1 MVSEDDPT
9 DPSQPIVWSSKIS
22 DQTRKW
28 IDANEKPLALI
39 AEATTRPRY
48 FIPFNGG
55 HRTETLIEVW
65 IPQVFLLKW
74 TRRPLLTRAMLRL
87 DAGDYAGFHDD
98 LMTIHRLARLMGQS
112 ATLIERM
119 TAINEVEVP
128 ACRVERAA
136 AASGKLS
143 AQQCKSFA
151 SDLAALGD
159 MPSINDAWN
168 MGERFMGL
176 DVLQMLA
183 RSGPIHAGE
192 YLNAALAPASLVARM
207 EPAFAYLFI
216 PIPYADCMR
225 EMNHFHD
232 SAMAAVELPS
242 YPQRAAMMRLW
253 QQQVD
258 QSSRHGPVM
267 ILTTPDWAI
276 AVFLPQLQ
284 RTIARAEVGRMERR
298 LTQVALALAA
308 CKAEHGGAYPA
319 SLAELSPMYLATV
332 PDDLFSDKPLV
343 YARTGNGYT
352 LYSVGP
358 DVIDQGGRSSKPYD
372 DISASVP

>member
-1 MVSEDDPT
+1 MAA
-9 DPSQPIVWSSKIS
+9 
-22 DQTRKW
+22 
-28 IDANEKPLALI
+28 ID
-39 AEATTRPRY
+39 
-48 FIPFNGG
+48 
-55 HRTETLIEVW
+55 IEV
-65 IPQVFLLKW
+65 
-74 TRRPLLTRAMLRL
+74 A
-87 DAGDYAGFHDD
+87 
-98 LMTIHRLARLMGQS
+98 
-112 ATLIERM
+112 
-119 TAINEVEVP
+119 

-136 AASGKLS
+136 AANGKLS
-143 AQQCKSFA
+143 AQQCKSLA

-159 MPSINDAWN
+159 MPPISDAWN

-192 YLNAALAPASLVARM
+192 YLNAALSPGVVARM
-207 EPAFAYLFI
+207 EPAVAYLFI
-216 PIPYADCMR
+216 PIPYADTMR
-225 EMNHFHD
+225 AINHFHD

-267 ILTTPDWAI
+267 ILTTPDWAV

-298 LTQVALALAA
+298 LTQIALALAA
-308 CKAEHGGAYPA
+308 FKAEHGGTYAA
-319 SLAELSPMYLATV
+319 SLAELSPTYLATV

-343 YARTGNGYT
+343 YARTGSGYT

-358 DVIDQGGRSSKPYD
+358 DMIDQGGRSNKPFD